1 MSTTE
6 PTQSVLEP
14 VLAVVGVGLIGG
26 SFAAAAR
33 ASGAVKTI
41 IGVGRDRASLARA
54 LDLGLID
61 STASLEQALD
71 AADMVMLATPVGAAA
86 ALLADIQP
94 RLRAHTVLTDAGS
107 TKQGLVDQARR
118 VLGGRLA
125 QFVPGHPIAGAEQT
139 GPEAA
144 HAGLFQGRH
153 VVLTPSAETDA
164 QALVRVQNIWAR
176 CGARVLSMP
185 ADRHDRMLAS
195 VSHVPHG
202 LASAYMWQVATAD
215 DADERLALAGSGFRD
230 FTRIAAGSP
239 EVWRDIFLAN
249 REAVLHEVHQVRQA
263 LDHFEQLL
271 QDADSPAIEA
281 FLERA
286 ALARRLWAGRAQQS

>member
-1 MSTTE
+1 MNM
-6 PTQSVLEP
+6 PKQPVLEP

-26 SFAAAAR
+26 SFAVAAR
-33 ASGAVKTI
+33 ASGAVQTVL
-41 IGVGRDRASLARA
+41 GVGRDRASLARA
-54 LDLGLID
+54 HELGVID
-61 STASLEQALD
+61 QAVSLEQALEQ
-71 AADMVMLATPVGAAA
+71 ADMIMLATPVGAAT
-86 ALLADIQP
+86 ALLTEIQP
-94 RLRAHTVLTDAGS
+94 QLRTETVLTDAGS
-107 TKQGLVDQARR
+107 TKHQLVEHAHL
-118 VLGGRLA
+118 VLGNKIS
-125 QFVPGHPIAGAEQT
+125 QYVPGHPIAGAEQT

-144 HAGLFQGRH
+144 HAGLFRNCN
-153 VVLTPSAETDA
+153 VVLTPHAKTDSS
-164 QALVRVQNIWAR
+164 ALVRVQNIWAR

-185 ADRHDRMLAS
+185 ADKHDRILAS

-202 LASAYMWQVATAD
+202 LASTYMWQVATAN

-249 REAVLHEVHQVRQA
+249 RQAILDEIQEVRQA
-263 LDHFEQLL
+263 LNHFEQLL
-271 QDADSPAIEA
+271 QDADAPAMED